1 MTHFVGLD
9 VSQKMTAIC
18 VVDKDGRRIWRG
30 QCPSVPEHIAVVV
43 RRYAGEDARIGIET
57 GAMTPWLVHELRNLG
72 LEVVCLD
79 ARHARAALKMQ
90 INKTDQND
98 AEGLAQIVRTGW
110 YRSVHVK
117 SFDSHRARALLG
129 ARTQLVGMTT
139 RLSNHIRGVLKTF
152 GLLPGAMRG
161 LPFDR
166 KVEALLLDRSDVALI
181 VRPMLVAWRQLRE
194 QIAAFDK
201 AIRVLVRSNSSCR
214 LLMSVPGIG
223 VLSALAYVST
233 VEDPA
238 RFVRSRSV
246 GAHLGL
252 TPRQYQSGEVDR
264 SGRISRCGDTLARTL
279 MYEAAVVILTRV
291 KRASSLKDWA
301 RAIAKRSGHGKARVA
316 LARKLSVI
324 MHSIWRSGEPFRWSE
339 HAGAAYAIVLRSI
352 RARFADVMVARRA
365 KVRVAARMGLERRR
379 LYASSLWTLQRLCF
393 GPDVAA
399 DYSDRGENRD
409 PGRRQ
414 EKPLTK
420 ETRLENAPVW
430 QGVL

>member
-1 MTHFVGLD
+1 MTCFVGLD
-9 VSQKMTAIC
+9 VSQKTAAIC
-18 VVDKDGRRIWRG
+18 VVDNAGRRLWRG
-30 QCPSVPEHIAVVV
+30 QCPTVPEQISVLV
-43 RRYAGEDARIGIET
+43 RRHAGADARMGIET

-72 LEVVCLD
+72 FEVICLD
-79 ARHARAALKMQ
+79 ARHARAALEMQ

-129 ARTQLVGMTT
+129 ARTQLIGMTT

-166 KVEALLLDRSDVALI
+166 KIEALLVGRSDVALI
-181 VRPMLVAWRQLRE
+181 VRPMLVAWRQLRK
-194 QIAAFDK
+194 QITAFDK
-201 AIRVLVRSNSSCR
+201 VIRALVRSNSACR
-214 LLMSVPGIG
+214 LIMSVPGIG
-223 VLSALAYVST
+223 VLSSLAYVST
-233 VEDPA
+233 VEDPG
-238 RFVRSRSV
+238 RFSRSRSV

-279 MYEAAVVILTRV
+279 LYEAAVVILARV

-301 RAIAKRSGHGKARVA
+301 RAIAKRSGNGKARVA

-324 MHSIWRSGEPFRWSE
+324 LHSVWRSGKPFRWSE
-339 HAGAAYAIVLRSI
+339 PANAA
-352 RARFADVMVARRA
+352 
-365 KVRVAARMGLERRR
+365 
-379 LYASSLWTLQRLCF
+379 
-393 GPDVAA
+393 
-399 DYSDRGENRD
+399 
-409 PGRRQ
+409 
-414 EKPLTK
+414 
-420 ETRLENAPVW
+420 
-430 QGVL
+430 

>member
-1 MTHFVGLD
+1 VSCKKGDSSLQETIISSNSFMQIYGHPIIAVSARSADSAAIREGLPGDSHIRRFMMTCFVGLD
-9 VSQKMTAIC
+9 VSQKMTALC
-18 VVDKDGRRIWRG
+18 VVDNAGRRLWRG
-30 QCPSVPEHIAVVV
+30 QCPTVPEQIRIFV
-43 RRYAGEDARIGIET
+43 RRHAGDDARIGIET

-79 ARHARAALKMQ
+79 ARHARAALEMQ

-129 ARTQLVGMTT
+129 ARTQLVGMRT

-152 GLLPGAMRG
+152 GLLPGAMQG

-166 KVEALLLDRSDVALI
+166 KVEALVLDRSDVALI
-181 VRPMLVAWRQLRE
+181 VRPMLIAWRQLRE
-194 QIAAFDK
+194 QITAFDK
-201 AIRVLVRSNSSCR
+201 AIRMLVKSNSACR

-238 RFVRSRSV
+238 RFAQSRSV

-279 MYEAAVVILTRV
+279 LYEAAVVIMARV

-301 RAIAKRSGHGKARVA
+301 QAIARRSGAGKARVA

-324 MHSIWRSGEPFRWSE
+324 LHSVWRSGQPFRWSE
-339 HAGAAYAIVLRSI
+339 YVNAA
-352 RARFADVMVARRA
+352 
-365 KVRVAARMGLERRR
+365 
-379 LYASSLWTLQRLCF
+379 
-393 GPDVAA
+393 
-399 DYSDRGENRD
+399 
-409 PGRRQ
+409 
-414 EKPLTK
+414 
-420 ETRLENAPVW
+420 
-430 QGVL
+430 